1 MVSTLEAY
9 NVISWFQIFLSQM
22 RVNVRRYARDFPKPL
37 DSAIYK
43 KIQQRV
49 RDEIMAPLEKTH
61 GRVPSGRGGCQ
72 LDAAVVGLGWTPPL
86 FTALLLCGKTRFS

>member
-49 RDEIMAPLEKTH
+49 
-61 GRVPSGRGGCQ
+61 PSGRGGCQ